1 MRLFHGSLY
10 VVETPR
16 ILEVSPVRHLD
27 FGSGFY
33 TTTSLEQA
41 TRWVKI
47 RLESNRDF
55 SQGYVSFYDVSDDL
69 LNNPKF
75 KTLVFPEANSEWL
88 NFVVSNRR
96 DAGFVHDYDLV
107 AGPVANDRVYA
118 SVTLYE
124 NGFIDEQETIKR
136 LKTYKLVDQILFH
149 SIKSISELKYVG
161 CEVVK

>member
-27 FGSGFY
+27 FGAGFY

-47 RLESNRDF
+47 RLESNKDF
-55 SQGYVSFYDVSDDL
+55 SQGYVSCYDVSDDL

-75 KTLVFPEANSEWL
+75 KTLIFPEANVEWL

-118 SVTLYE
+118 SVALYE

-149 SIKSISELKYVG
+149 SIKSISELKYIG